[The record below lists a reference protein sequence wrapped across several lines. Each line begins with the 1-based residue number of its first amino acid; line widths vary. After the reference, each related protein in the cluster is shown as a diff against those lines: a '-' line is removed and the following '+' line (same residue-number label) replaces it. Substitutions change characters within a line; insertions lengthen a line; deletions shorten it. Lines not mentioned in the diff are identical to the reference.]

1 MVECV
6 EVGVEIG
13 LVDVTVVIVDVVDE
27 VADFDSVETFGW
39 VLYFGV
45 VYLFDGI
52 GSKVDDDVSDM
63 DARLPVLLGLFIEG
77 FEFFTSGSAGPGRED
92 RIGQWS
98 GCWQDVGA
106 SIPCCEDCGGLEF
119 AQVSFV

>member
-1 MVECV
+1 MECV

-13 LVDVTVVIVDVVDE
+13 LVDVTVAIADVVDE
-27 VADFDSVETFGW
+27 VADFDSVETFGR

-52 GSKVDDDVSDM
+52 SSEVDDDALDI

-77 FEFFTSGSAGPGRED
+77 FEFFEDGGGGAGREGGVSW
-92 RIGQWS
+92 RS
-98 GCWQDVGA
+98 GCWWDVKA
-106 SIPCCEDCGGLEF
+106 SIPC
-119 AQVSFV
+119 S